1 MNDVTKETEE
11 VKQPQPQKSVREPLF
26 HVVKR
31 DALPVWKAL
40 LIRVGAILIGTVV
53 CSILFAITM
62 KENPL
67 DFFVSIFEGCFKTER
82 RIWILLRDT
91 SLLLLVSMALVPA
104 FRMKFWNLGG
114 NGQILMGCLAT
125 TACMFYLGGKWP
137 DGVVIP
143 LMIVSGILAGMVWA
157 LIPAIFKAFF
167 KTNESLFTLMMNYL
181 ASGIVVGVL
190 KVWVKSGSGT
200 LPPIGDANLPEI
212 GNQYLLTILVAVLIT
227 ALMYVYLRFSK
238 QGYEISVVGESENTA
253 RYIGI
258 NVRKVVIRTLAISGA
273 ICGLTGLL
281 LSGAINHNITSTMD
295 DNMGFT
301 AIMAAWL
308 GKFNP
313 LVIVATSF
321 FINFIDKGVGQVNTD
336 FGLTNSAFSEVAIG
350 IIYFFIIGC
359 EFFIQYKIRR
369 NAGKSGGE
377 KSSGK
382 VRFSLKKLF
391 FRRREEKGGEE

>member
-1 MNDVTKETEE
+1 M
-11 VKQPQPQKSVREPLF
+11 
-26 HVVKR
+26 
-31 DALPVWKAL
+31 
-40 LIRVGAILIGTVV
+40 
-53 CSILFAITM
+53 
-62 KENPL
+62 
-67 DFFVSIFEGCFKTER
+67 
-82 RIWILLRDT
+82 
-91 SLLLLVSMALVPA
+91 
-104 FRMKFWNLGG
+104 
-114 NGQILMGCLAT
+114 
-125 TACMFYLGGKWP
+125 
-137 DGVVIP
+137 
-143 LMIVSGILAGMVWA
+143 
-157 LIPAIFKAFF
+157 
-167 KTNESLFTLMMNYL
+167 
-181 ASGIVVGVL
+181 
-190 KVWVKSGSGT
+190 
-200 LPPIGDANLPEI
+200 
-212 GNQYLLTILVAVLIT
+212 
-227 ALMYVYLRFSK
+227 
-238 QGYEISVVGESENTA
+238 
-253 RYIGI
+253 
-258 NVRKVVIRTLAISGA
+258 VIRTLAISGA

-369 NAGKSGGE
+369 NAGKSGGD

>member
-1 MNDVTKETEE
+1 MGK
-11 VKQPQPQKSVREPLF
+11 
-26 HVVKR
+26 
-31 DALPVWKAL
+31 
-40 LIRVGAILIGTVV
+40 
-53 CSILFAITM
+53 
-62 KENPL
+62 
-67 DFFVSIFEGCFKTER
+67 
-82 RIWILLRDT
+82 
-91 SLLLLVSMALVPA
+91 A

-190 KVWVKSGSGT
+190 KVWVKSGST
-200 LPPIGDANLPEI
+200 SLLPIGDANLPEI

-369 NAGKSGGE
+369 NAGKSGGD